1 MMTRKRSLIIAV
13 VVTLAGVVASWLLI
27 PRKFK
32 AQAKLQLV
40 AQAPMVL
47 FRTVETDTTGDDYRR
62 YQLTQ
67 LALVK
72 SQLVLN
78 AALLDRDVSRF
89 HMIREQIDPIAW
101 LQENVKA
108 DFVVGSEV
116 MEISLTGDDPV
127 EIAGV
132 VNAIKK
138 AYMDEIVNADTKRR
152 ADRHTKLKSISD
164 NYADILRERRERLYR
179 LREQRGAKDPDFR
192 AIVIQE
198 TLSSRYTSLRAQR
211 VQLAMEQAKA
221 EALLARRKQ
230 SAGSK
235 SEQLRKEIGELED
248 KLAVLTAHQK
258 VVETELEQVM
268 RESRKFAAQSA
279 DVLQLEDEIAQFEQM
294 SRQVASEVEALN
306 VELQAPPR
314 VRTVEDAVPPAAEEP
329 WGIAASVSL
338 Q

>member
-1 MMTRKRSLIIAV
+1 MMTRKRSLIIAL
-13 VVTLAGVVASWLLI
+13 VVTLAGVTALWLLY
-27 PRKFK
+27 PPKYK

-40 AQAPMVL
+40 AQAPQVL
-47 FRTVETDTTGDDYRR
+47 FRTVETDTSGDDYRR

-78 AALLDRDVSRF
+78 AALLDKNVSKFR
-89 HMIREQIDPIAW
+89 MIREQVDPIAW

-138 AYMDEIVNADTKRR
+138 AYMDEVVNVNTKRR

-164 NYADILRERRERLYR
+164 SYADILKERRERLR
-179 LREQRGAKDPDFR
+179 RTREQRGVEDPDFR
-192 AIVIQE
+192 ANVIKE
-198 TLSSRYTSLRAQR
+198 TLSSRYASLRAQR
-211 VQLAMEQAKA
+211 VQVAMEQAKA
-221 EALLARRKQ
+221 ETLLARRKQ
-230 SAGSK
+230 STGSQ
-235 SEQLRKEIGELED
+235 SEQLRKEIAELEE
-248 KLAVLTAHQK
+248 KLAVLAAQQK

-268 RESRKFAAQSA
+268 RESPKPATQPA
-279 DVLQLEDEIAQFEQM
+279 DVLRLEDEIAQLEQT
-294 SRQVASEVEALN
+294 SRQVANEVEALN

-314 VRTVEDAVPPAAEEP
+314 VRTVEDAVPPMRYQP
-329 WGIAASVSL
+329 WGIAAVVSR